1 MNAPQRLA
9 RLFIV
14 DDSRVIQQLLGD
26 MFGEMPGVEIVGRA
40 ETAHEAIDGILAT
53 RPDCVLLDMQLKQGD
68 GMEVLH
74 AVHPKEPGIVFLVMT
89 NNEGERYR
97 RACMAAGACHFLDK
111 TNEFSKIRYVIDG
124 LDLSRPS

>member
-40 ETAHEAIDGILAT
+40 ETAHEAIDGIL
-53 RPDCVLLDMQLKQGD
+53 
-68 GMEVLH
+68 
-74 AVHPKEPGIVFLVMT
+74 
-89 NNEGERYR
+89 
-97 RACMAAGACHFLDK
+97 
-111 TNEFSKIRYVIDG
+111 
-124 LDLSRPS
+124 